1 VGAAHSV
8 HEVEPLSQTT
18 TTSLPTLDDLLLLAQ
33 HERLSG
39 NQIAAQ
45 MPPSRPAISH
55 HLTVRLQGGP
65 VQMERVSR
73 KKRLQP
79 AGGPRSPRDA
89 HTGRAGGDRLH
100 LSPVP
105 R

>member
-1 VGAAHSV
+1 M
-8 HEVEPLSQTT
+8 
-18 TTSLPTLDDLLLLAQ
+18 LLLAQ

-45 MPPSRPAISH
+45 MPLSRPAISH

-73 KKRLQP
+73 KNVYSLP
-79 AGGPRSPRDA
+79 VD
-89 HTGRAGGDRLH
+89 HVLRAMRTLVEPGET
-100 LSPVP
+100 VCI
-105 R
+105 